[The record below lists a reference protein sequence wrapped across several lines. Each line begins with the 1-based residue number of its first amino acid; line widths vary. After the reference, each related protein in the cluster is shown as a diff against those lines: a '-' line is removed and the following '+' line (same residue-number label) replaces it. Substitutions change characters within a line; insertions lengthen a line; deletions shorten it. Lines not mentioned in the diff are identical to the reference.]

1 MNPPQT
7 PAERTGCS
15 PRYRVWGQGLSP
27 GFWEPRS
34 TTNTT
39 WCVNCMNYYV
49 AYSVILYGN
58 TNNTIILVLNL
69 IIAGIVHCLVT
80 QYSIVYRF
88 GGKPAPSDST
98 LYSSHK
104 QMYFK
109 LLSFSSLRYLVRG
122 HITESHIEEEQ
133 RLPYFFCGHCYIFIP
148 CSALILFFSSIYHL
162 CFLHYPERKFS
173 IYSFVVHPF
182 RESYWCS
189 SLPGYI
195 VHGKGSHYILPHAIA
210 IILLVT
216 WVHLYIMKLVLR
228 GLGRHQFP
236 RPGGYD
242 YMGGWPTQRHWHPN
256 KWHATK
262 NILRHY

>member
-1 MNPPQT
+1 
-7 PAERTGCS
+7 
-15 PRYRVWGQGLSP
+15 
-27 GFWEPRS
+27 
-34 TTNTT
+34 
-39 WCVNCMNYYV
+39 MNYYV

-133 RLPYFFCGHCYIFIP
+133 RLPYFFSGHCYIFIP

-162 CFLHYPERKFS
+162 YFLHYPERNF
-173 IYSFVVHPF
+173 PF
-182 RESYWCS
+182 ILLWFIRF
-189 SLPGYI
+189 
-195 VHGKGSHYILPHAIA
+195 GSPTDVRHCQGISCMARVA
-210 IILLVT
+210 IISYLMLSPSSY
-216 WVHLYIMKLVLR
+216 L
-228 GLGRHQFP
+228 
-236 RPGGYD
+236 
-242 YMGGWPTQRHWHPN
+242 
-256 KWHATK
+256 
-262 NILRHY
+262 